1 MTTYRVWQPDD
12 GEQKADGKLVK
23 AIDHED
29 AAKVW
34 AEWADA
40 SSSDYLIVGG
50 QDASVAVSEDFAGA
64 EVRRFVVSGEPCPL
78 YRARAA

>member
-1 MTTYRVWQPDD
+1 MPYFRVWTPGD
-12 GEQKADGKLVK
+12 GEQKDDGRLVK

-34 AEWADA
+34 ASWSDSNSA
-40 SSSDYLIVGG
+40 DYLIVGG
-50 QDASVAVSEDFAGA
+50 QEVTVAVAEDFSGA
-64 EVRRFVVSGEPCPL
+64 ETRKFVVSGEPRPV